1 MQFFDA
7 TTLVGFLA
15 IVVLLGLSA
24 FFSASEIAIFS
35 LERHRLSAL
44 LSSDDP
50 RADTLGRLR
59 KDPHRLLVTILVGN
73 NVVNIAMA
81 SIATLVLTRLLGPGP
96 GVAASTLGMSFLV
109 LIVGEITPKSYGV
122 ANSESLSLS
131 VAGTIARVQQVLY
144 PVVVVFDTLSRGINR
159 LTGGGQEIE
168 KPYVTRE
175 QIEDLLETGE
185 RAGDI
190 AESEREMVQGVFD
203 LSHTRAKEIMVPR
216 VNVVAVDVSSSLESV
231 LDTCADQRVTRLP
244 VYDGTLDRVVGIADI
259 RDVERAIR
267 QGLSL
272 DDVLTEP
279 LQVPDTIEI
288 DDLLSEMQAER
299 VSMAVVRDE
308 FGEVEGVLTVEDI
321 LEEIVGEIFEVGEER
336 LIRPTAD
343 GLLVNGEATVDE
355 VNDALGS
362 EVPTAGDFETVAGL
376 VNAELGRLGDVGDRI
391 VIDGVQF
398 TVEST
403 DGTRIRRVRVHRLV
417 DAPADAETGED
428 GGTGGD
434 ATSDGDGPP

>member
-1 MQFFDA
+1 MQLFDA
-7 TTLVGFLA
+7 TTLVGLLA
-15 IVVLLGLSA
+15 VVVLLGLSA

-44 LSSDDP
+44 RSSEDP
-50 RADTLGRLR
+50 RAGTLGRLR
-59 KDPHRLLVTILVGN
+59 ENPHRLLVTILVGN

-131 VAGTIARVQQVLY
+131 VAGPIARVQQLLY

-185 RAGDI
+185 HVGDI

-216 VNVVAVDVSSSLESV
+216 VNVVAVDVSASLEAV
-231 LDTCADQRVTRLP
+231 LDTCADRRVTRLP
-244 VYDGTLDRVVGIADI
+244 VYDGTLDQVVGIADI

-272 DDVLTEP
+272 EDVLTEP

-336 LIRPTAD
+336 LVRPTAD

-355 VNDALGS
+355 VNDALGTA
-362 EVPTAGDFETVAGL
+362 VPTAGDFETVAGL

-391 VIDGVQF
+391 EIDGVQF
-398 TVEST
+398 TVESI
-403 DGTRIRRVRVHRLV
+403 DGTRIRRVRVRRLSDV
-417 DAPADAETGED
+417 PKSDAGPSDA
-428 GGTGGD
+428 
-434 ATSDGDGPP
+434 DGPP

>member
-1 MQFFDA
+1 MQLFDA
-7 TTLVGFLA
+7 TTLAGFLA
-15 IVVLLGLSA
+15 VVVLLGFSA

-44 LSSDDP
+44 LASEDP

-59 KDPHRLLVTILVGN
+59 ENPHRLLVTILVGN

-96 GVAASTLGMSFLV
+96 GVAAATLGMSFLV

-131 VAGTIARVQQVLY
+131 VAGSIARVQQLLY

-216 VNVVAVDVSSSLESV
+216 VNVVAVDVTSSLESV
-231 LDTCADQRVTRLP
+231 LDTCAEHRVTRLP

-272 DDVLTEP
+272 DEVLTDP

-362 EVPTAGDFETVAGL
+362 GVPTAGDFETVAGL

-403 DGTRIRRVRVHRLV
+403 DGTRIRRVRVHRLGDV
-417 DAPADAETGED
+417 PADDTEPS
-428 GGTGGD
+428 D
-434 ATSDGDGPP
+434 AGGPP

>member
-1 MQFFDA
+1 MQLFDA
-7 TTLVGFLA
+7 TTLAGFLA
-15 IVVLLGLSA
+15 VVVLLGFSA

-44 LSSDDP
+44 LASEDP

-59 KDPHRLLVTILVGN
+59 ENPHRLLVTILVGN

-131 VAGTIARVQQVLY
+131 VAGSIARVQQLLY

-216 VNVVAVDVSSSLESV
+216 VNVVAVDVTSSLGSV
-231 LDTCADQRVTRLP
+231 LDTCAEHRVTRLP

-272 DDVLTEP
+272 DEVLTDP

-362 EVPTAGDFETVAGL
+362 GVPTAGDFETVAGL

-403 DGTRIRRVRVHRLV
+403 DGTRIRRVRVHMLSDV
-417 DAPADAETGED
+417 PADDTEPS
-428 GGTGGD
+428 D
-434 ATSDGDGPP
+434 ADGPP

>member
-1 MQFFDA
+1 
-7 TTLVGFLA
+7 
-15 IVVLLGLSA
+15 
-24 FFSASEIAIFS
+24 
-35 LERHRLSAL
+35 
-44 LSSDDP
+44 
-50 RADTLGRLR
+50 
-59 KDPHRLLVTILVGN
+59 
-73 NVVNIAMA
+73 
-81 SIATLVLTRLLGPGP
+81 
-96 GVAASTLGMSFLV
+96 
-109 LIVGEITPKSYGV
+109 
-122 ANSESLSLS
+122 
-131 VAGTIARVQQVLY
+131 
-144 PVVVVFDTLSRGINR
+144 
-159 LTGGGQEIE
+159 
-168 KPYVTRE
+168 
-175 QIEDLLETGE
+175 
-185 RAGDI
+185 
-190 AESEREMVQGVFD
+190 
-203 LSHTRAKEIMVPR
+203 
-216 VNVVAVDVSSSLESV
+216 V
-231 LDTCADQRVTRLP
+231 LDTCAEHRVTRLP

-272 DDVLTEP
+272 DEVLTDP

-362 EVPTAGDFETVAGL
+362 GVPTAGDFETVAGL

-403 DGTRIRRVRVHRLV
+403 DGTRIRRVRVHRLGDV
-417 DAPADAETGED
+417 PADDTEPS
-428 GGTGGD
+428 D
-434 ATSDGDGPP
+434 ADGPP

>member
-1 MQFFDA
+1 MQLFDA
-7 TTLVGFLA
+7 TTLVGLLA
-15 IVVLLGLSA
+15 VVVLLGLSA

-44 LSSDDP
+44 RSSEDP
-50 RADTLGRLR
+50 RAGTLGRLR
-59 KDPHRLLVTILVGN
+59 ENPHRLLVTILVGN

-131 VAGTIARVQQVLY
+131 VAGPIARAQQLLY

-185 RAGDI
+185 RVGDI

-216 VNVVAVDVSSSLESV
+216 VNVVAVDVSASLEAV
-231 LDTCADQRVTRLP
+231 LDTCADRRVTRLP
-244 VYDGTLDRVVGIADI
+244 VYDGTLDQVVGIADI

-272 DDVLTEP
+272 EDVLTEP

-336 LIRPTAD
+336 LVRPTAD

-355 VNDALGS
+355 VNDALGTGI
-362 EVPTAGDFETVAGL
+362 PTAGDFETVAGL

-391 VIDGVQF
+391 EIDGVQF
-398 TVEST
+398 TVESI
-403 DGTRIRRVRVHRLV
+403 DGTRIRRVRVRRLSDV
-417 DAPADAETGED
+417 PKSDAGPSDA
-428 GGTGGD
+428 
-434 ATSDGDGPP
+434 DGPP

>member
-1 MQFFDA
+1 MQLFDA
-7 TTLVGFLA
+7 TTLAGFLA
-15 IVVLLGLSA
+15 VVVLLGFSA

-44 LSSDDP
+44 LASEDP

-59 KDPHRLLVTILVGN
+59 ENPHRLLVTILVGN

-131 VAGTIARVQQVLY
+131 VAGSIARVQQLLY

-216 VNVVAVDVSSSLESV
+216 VNVVAVDVTSTLESV
-231 LDTCADQRVTRLP
+231 LDTCAEHRVTRLP

-272 DDVLTEP
+272 DEVLTDP

-362 EVPTAGDFETVAGL
+362 GVPTAGDFETVAGL

-403 DGTRIRRVRVHRLV
+403 DGTRIRRVRVHMLSDV
-417 DAPADAETGED
+417 PADDTEPS
-428 GGTGGD
+428 D
-434 ATSDGDGPP
+434 ADGPP

>member
-1 MQFFDA
+1 MQLFDA
-7 TTLVGFLA
+7 TTLAGLLA
-15 IVVLLGLSA
+15 IFVLLGLSA

-35 LERHRLSAL
+35 LERHRLTAL
-44 LSSDDP
+44 LSSEDP
-50 RADTLGRLR
+50 RAGTLGRLR
-59 KDPHRLLVTILVGN
+59 ENPHRLLVTILVGN

-131 VAGTIARVQQVLY
+131 VAGTIARVQQLLY
-144 PVVVVFDTLSRGINR
+144 PVVLVFDVLSRGINR

-216 VNVVAVDVSSSLESV
+216 VNVVAVDVSSSLQSV
-231 LDTCADQRVTRLP
+231 LDTCADRRVTRLP
-244 VYDGTLDRVVGIADI
+244 VYDGTLDRIVGIADI

-272 DDVLTEP
+272 REIVTEP

-308 FGEVEGVLTVEDI
+308 FGEMEGVLTVEDI

-336 LIRPTAD
+336 LIRPTPD
-343 GLLVNGEATVDE
+343 GLLVKGEATVDE
-355 VNDALGS
+355 VNDALGT

-376 VNAELGRLGDVGDRI
+376 INAELGRLGDVGDRI
-391 VIDGVQF
+391 EIDGVTF
-398 TVEST
+398 TVESV
-403 DGTRIRRVRVHRLV
+403 DGTRIRRVRVHRL
-417 DAPADAETGED
+417 
-428 GGTGGD
+428 
-434 ATSDGDGPP
+434 SDGPPHDTESSGPGDPT

>member
-1 MQFFDA
+1 
-7 TTLVGFLA
+7 
-15 IVVLLGLSA
+15 
-24 FFSASEIAIFS
+24 
-35 LERHRLSAL
+35 
-44 LSSDDP
+44 
-50 RADTLGRLR
+50 
-59 KDPHRLLVTILVGN
+59 
-73 NVVNIAMA
+73 
-81 SIATLVLTRLLGPGP
+81 
-96 GVAASTLGMSFLV
+96 MSFLV

-144 PVVVVFDTLSRGINR
+144 PVVVVFDVLSRGINR

-216 VNVVAVDVSSSLESV
+216 VNVVAVDVTSSLESV
-231 LDTCADQRVTRLP
+231 LDTCADRRVTRLP
-244 VYDGTLDRVVGIADI
+244 VYDGTLDRIVGIADI

-267 QGLSL
+267 QELSL
-272 DDVLTEP
+272 REIVTEP

-308 FGEVEGVLTVEDI
+308 FGEMEGVLTVEDI

-343 GLLVNGEATVDE
+343 GLLVKGEATVDE
-355 VNDALGS
+355 VNDALGT

-391 VIDGVQF
+391 EIDGVEL
-398 TVEST
+398 TVESV
-403 DGTRIRRVRVHRLV
+403 DGTRIRRVRVRRSSEPPR
-417 DAPADAETGED
+417 DTGADDPAGA
-428 GGTGGD
+428 
-434 ATSDGDGPP
+434 S

>member
-1 MQFFDA
+1 MQLFDA
-7 TTLVGFLA
+7 TTLVGLLA
-15 IVVLLGLSA
+15 VVVLLGLSA

-44 LSSDDP
+44 RSSEDP
-50 RADTLGRLR
+50 RAGTLGRLR
-59 KDPHRLLVTILVGN
+59 ENPHRLLVTILVGN

-131 VAGTIARVQQVLY
+131 VAGPIARVQQLLY

-185 RAGDI
+185 RVGDI

-216 VNVVAVDVSSSLESV
+216 VNVVAVDVSASLEAV
-231 LDTCADQRVTRLP
+231 LDTCADRRVTRLP
-244 VYDGTLDRVVGIADI
+244 VYDGTLDQVVGIADI

-272 DDVLTEP
+272 EDVLTEP

-336 LIRPTAD
+336 LVRPTAD

-355 VNDALGS
+355 VNDALGTGI
-362 EVPTAGDFETVAGL
+362 PTAGDFETVAGL

-391 VIDGVQF
+391 EIDGVQF
-398 TVEST
+398 TVESI
-403 DGTRIRRVRVHRLV
+403 DGTRIRRVRVRRLSDV
-417 DAPADAETGED
+417 PKSDAGPSDA
-428 GGTGGD
+428 
-434 ATSDGDGPP
+434 DGPP

>member
-1 MQFFDA
+1 MQLFDA
-7 TTLVGFLA
+7 TTLAGFLA
-15 IVVLLGLSA
+15 VVVLLGFSA

-44 LSSDDP
+44 LASEDP

-59 KDPHRLLVTILVGN
+59 ENPHRLLVTILVGN

-131 VAGTIARVQQVLY
+131 VAGSIARVQQLLY

-216 VNVVAVDVSSSLESV
+216 VNVVAVDVTSSLESV
-231 LDTCADQRVTRLP
+231 LDTCAEHRVTRLP

-272 DDVLTEP
+272 DEVLTDP

-362 EVPTAGDFETVAGL
+362 GVPTAGDFETVAGL

-403 DGTRIRRVRVHRLV
+403 DGTRIRRVRVHMLSDV
-417 DAPADAETGED
+417 PADDTKSS
-428 GGTGGD
+428 D
-434 ATSDGDGPP
+434 ADGPP

>member
-1 MQFFDA
+1 MQLFDA
-7 TTLVGFLA
+7 TTLVGLLA

-44 LSSDDP
+44 LSSEDP

-59 KDPHRLLVTILVGN
+59 ENPHRLLVTILVGN

-131 VAGTIARVQQVLY
+131 VAGTLARVQQVLY
-144 PVVVVFDTLSRGINR
+144 PVVVVFDRLSRGINR
-159 LTGGGQEIE
+159 VTGGGQEIE
-168 KPYVTRE
+168 KPYVTRD

-185 RAGDI
+185 RVGDI

-231 LDTCADQRVTRLP
+231 LDVCADQRVTRLP
-244 VYDGTLDRVVGIADI
+244 VFDGTLDQVVGIADI

-267 QGLSL
+267 QDLSL
-272 DDVLTEP
+272 EDVLTDA

-343 GLLVNGEATVDE
+343 GLLVKGEATVDE
-355 VNDALGS
+355 VNDALGT
-362 EVPTAGDFETVAGL
+362 EIPTAGDFETVAGL
-376 VNAELGRLGDVGDRI
+376 VNAELGRLGDVGDR
-391 VIDGVQF
+391 VKIDGVQF
-398 TVEST
+398 TVESI
-403 DGTRIRRVRVHRLV
+403 DGTRIRRVRVRRLSGASKRDSGPT
-417 DAPADAETGED
+417 DAG
-428 GGTGGD
+428 
-434 ATSDGDGPP
+434 GPP

>member
-1 MQFFDA
+1 MQLFDA
-7 TTLVGFLA
+7 TTLAGFLA
-15 IVVLLGLSA
+15 VVVLLGFSA

-44 LSSDDP
+44 LASEDP

-59 KDPHRLLVTILVGN
+59 ENPHRLLVTILVGN

-131 VAGTIARVQQVLY
+131 VAGSIARVQQLLY

-216 VNVVAVDVSSSLESV
+216 VNVVAVDVTSSLESV
-231 LDTCADQRVTRLP
+231 LDTCAEHRVTRLP

-272 DDVLTEP
+272 DEVLTDP

-362 EVPTAGDFETVAGL
+362 GVPTAGDFETVAGL

-403 DGTRIRRVRVHRLV
+403 DGTRIRRVRVHRLSDV
-417 DAPADAETGED
+417 PADDTKSS
-428 GGTGGD
+428 D
-434 ATSDGDGPP
+434 ADGPP

>member
-1 MQFFDA
+1 MQLLDA
-7 TTLVGFLA
+7 TTLSGLLA
-15 IVVLLGLSA
+15 VVVLLGLSA

-35 LERHRLSAL
+35 LERHRLTAL
-44 LSSDDP
+44 LSSEDP

-59 KDPHRLLVTILVGN
+59 ENPHRLLVTILVGN

-131 VAGTIARVQQVLY
+131 VAGTLARVQQVLY
-144 PVVVVFDTLSRGINR
+144 PVVVVFDTLSRGINQ

-216 VNVVAVDVSSSLESV
+216 VNVVAVDVTSSLETV
-231 LDTCADQRVTRLP
+231 LDTCAERRVTRLP
-244 VYDGTLDRVVGIADI
+244 VYDGTLDRIVGIADI

-272 DDVLTEP
+272 RAVLTDP

-288 DDLLSEMQAER
+288 DDLLAEMQAER

-343 GLLVNGEATVDE
+343 GLLVKGEATVDE
-355 VNDALGS
+355 VNDALGT

-376 VNAELGRLGDVGDRI
+376 VNAELGRLGDAGDRI
-391 VIDGVQF
+391 EIDGVAF
-398 TVEST
+398 TVESA
-403 DGTRIRRVRVHRLV
+403 DGTRIRRVRVHRVSDAV
-417 DAPADAETGED
+417 DHDGSAGPDDTDESNDAERPG
-428 GGTGGD
+428 
-434 ATSDGDGPP
+434 

>member
-1 MQFFDA
+1 MQPFDA
-7 TTLVGFLA
+7 TTLVGLLA

-35 LERHRLSAL
+35 LERHRLTAL
-44 LSSDDP
+44 VSSEDP
-50 RADTLGRLR
+50 RAGTLGRLR
-59 KDPHRLLVTILVGN
+59 ENPHRLLVTILVGN

-144 PVVVVFDTLSRGINR
+144 PVVVVFDVISRGINR

-168 KPYVTRE
+168 KPYVTRD

-185 RAGDI
+185 RVGDI
-190 AESEREMVQGVFD
+190 DESEREMVQGVFD

-216 VNVVAVDVSSSLESV
+216 VNVVAVDATSSLESV
-231 LDTCADQRVTRLP
+231 LDTCAERRVTRLP
-244 VYDGTLDRVVGIADI
+244 VYDGTLDQIVGIADI

-272 DDVLTEP
+272 REIVTEP

-299 VSMAVVRDE
+299 VSMAIVRDE
-308 FGEVEGVLTVEDI
+308 FGEMEGVLTVEDI

-343 GLLVNGEATVDE
+343 GLLVKGEATVDE
-355 VNDALGS
+355 VNDALGTD
-362 EVPTAGDFETVAGL
+362 VPTAGDFETVAGL

-391 VIDGVQF
+391 EIDGVTF
-398 TVEST
+398 TVESV
-403 DGTRIRRVRVHRLV
+403 DGTRIRRVRVHRL
-417 DAPADAETGED
+417 AN
-428 GGTGGD
+428 
-434 ATSDGDGPP
+434 GPPRDTESDDSDVPS